1 MNDFYELFYTKTGI
15 DLHKYDLTTKI
26 EATYYQ
32 NPYITKEMTLTPI
45 NTLINEYGN
54 KTETYYEI
62 LEELKHIILNSQTND
77 LQINKVVMYS
87 NYACLSLVVKE
98 YDIFCDEL
106 IKQILYEFIKY

>member
-1 MNDFYELFYTKTGI
+1 MNEFYELFYMKTNI
-15 DLHKYDLTTKI
+15 NLEEYDLTTKI

-32 NPYITKEMTLTPI
+32 NPYMTKEMTLTPI